1 MKRFTT
7 TIGTFKRHLTFGK
20 TVPNANNN
28 NNINI
33 KKPNSE
39 PPKTQKENS
48 LNLSNISDDNIQK
61 SSELIEDIIFIHS
74 YYGVRKL
81 QKPNKK
87 SHQINMTY
95 IDYDDISQ
103 DLVLDEKEMEGIKT
117 EQILNILRPKIEKYL
132 TYKDIE
138 FNCTFMLNLYSYA
151 EEIGFDNTVG
161 CLFPLI
167 QELTFKKDIK
177 DKIIFSFFSG
187 LDNFLKFL
195 VKYDTNHEIILNKIM
210 PIFEQILN
218 NKKDKKMLDKA
229 IEGLK
234 KLIALMKPEE
244 IRDNLVPLIIGL
256 SNNDNNLTAK
266 KLAFRLFNEFA
277 KVIGSQSIELYVIPL
292 LESITENTS
301 VELRRTCINNILN
314 IYENVSY
321 NVLKTKLIRIF
332 QTFSSDENPTIRQKC
347 CELLP
352 SICKISRSEL
362 VSQYLLPIYI
372 LFANDVDEFIRN
384 CALGIFGE
392 FVFYLQKEDIKLHT
406 ELLQFYINQIV
417 SLYEIKKKAN
427 LPTLYKCAFSF
438 PSVLMAY
445 YRKVSNKKWSVLKTI
460 YLKFVND
467 NDPKIQTTIAH
478 SFGEIAKILDPKISE
493 NEIGPI
499 ITNMYHEENEEIRS
513 IIIGILPEYLY
524 SINDKKRKIQF
535 LGMYKDNFKKLL
547 VSKTWREK
555 ISFLKSIGR
564 LNNIYDHKT
573 MFSEIFLMC
582 IQLCFDACNKVR
594 IKSAKI
600 LSKLIFQFFTSEDD
614 QYKIKSMVIIR
625 IFATCIHYHYRQL
638 FIFMCKK
645 LVEDEKL
652 FMEMALELVEN
663 LSYDKVVN
671 VRITLGKFLQKIWNK
686 KQAQY
691 NWIKT
696 NKKMLEIIYRLKNDE
711 AKDVSNTL
719 NDIKVEDIKNGL
731 KYEDYSE
738 ILVKKE
744 VNKEFDNKFEEMKSL
759 LGFSPAIFNE
769 NNNKNK

>member
-218 NKKDKKMLDKA
+218 NKRDKKMLDKA

-244 IRDNLVPLIIGL
+244 IRDNLVPLIINL

-277 KVIGSQSIELYVIPL
+277 KVIGSQLIELYVIPL

-392 FVFYLQKEDIKLHT
+392 FVFYLQKEDIKLHN
-406 ELLQFYINQIV
+406 ELLQFYINQIM
-417 SLYEIKKKAN
+417 SLYEVKKKAN
-427 LPTLYKCAFSF
+427 APTLYKCAFSF

-555 ISFLKSIGR
+555 INFLKSIGR

-652 FMEMALELVEN
+652 FMEMAFELVEN

-671 VRITLGKFLQKIWNK
+671 VRITLGKFLEKIWNK

-769 NNNKNK
+769 NNKNK

>member
-20 TVPNANNN
+20 AMPNTNNN
-28 NNINI
+28 L
-33 KKPNSE
+33 KKPNPE
-39 PPKTQKENS
+39 PAKAQKENS
-48 LNLSNISDDNIQK
+48 LNLSNISDDNIHK

-87 SHQINMTY
+87 SRQINMTY

-234 KLIALMKPEE
+234 KLIALIKSEE
-244 IRDNLVPLIIGL
+244 IRDNLVPLIISL
-256 SNNDNNLTAK
+256 TNNDNNLTAK

-277 KVIGSQSIELYVIPL
+277 KVIGSQLIELYVIPQI
-292 LESITENTS
+292 ESVTENTS
-301 VELRRTCINNILN
+301 IELRRTCINNILN

-321 NVLKTKLIRIF
+321 NVLKTKMVRIF

-406 ELLQFYINQIV
+406 ELLQFYINQIM

-445 YRKVSNKKWSVLKTI
+445 YRKVSNKKWNVLKTV

-467 NDPKIQTTIAH
+467 KEPKIQKTIAH

-499 ITNMYHEENEEIRS
+499 ITNMYHEENDEIRS

-600 LSKLIFQFFTSEDD
+600 LSKLIFQFFNSEDD

-625 IFATCIHYHYRQL
+625 IFGTCIHYHYRQL

-652 FMEMALELVEN
+652 FMEMAFELIEN
-663 LSYDKVVN
+663 LSYDKVIN
-671 VRITLGKFLQKIWNK
+671 VRITLGKFLVKMWNK

-696 NKKMLEIIYRLKNDE
+696 NKKILEIVYRLKNDE
-711 AKDVSNTL
+711 AKDVSNSL
-719 NDIKVEDIKNGL
+719 NDINVEDIKKGL
-731 KYEDYSE
+731 NYKDYSE

>member
-20 TVPNANNN
+20 ATPNTNNN
-28 NNINI
+28 L
-33 KKPNSE
+33 KKPNPE
-39 PPKTQKENS
+39 PPKTQKENF
-48 LNLSNISDDNIQK
+48 LNLSNISVDNIQK

-74 YYGVRKL
+74 YYGVRNL

-244 IRDNLVPLIIGL
+244 IRDNLVPLIISL
-256 SNNDNNLTAK
+256 TNNDNNLTAK

-277 KVIGSQSIELYVIPL
+277 KVIGSQLIELYVIPQI
-292 LESITENTS
+292 ESILENS
-301 VELRRTCINNILN
+301 SIELRRTCINNILN

-321 NVLKTKLIRIF
+321 NVLKTKMVRIF
-332 QTFSSDENPTIRQKC
+332 QKFSSDENPTIRQKC

-406 ELLQFYINQIV
+406 ELLQFYVNQIM

-445 YRKVSNKKWSVLKTI
+445 YRKVSNKKWNVLKTV

-467 NDPKIQTTIAH
+467 NEPKIQKTIAH

-547 VSKTWREK
+547 ISKTWREK

-600 LSKLIFQFFTSEDD
+600 LSKLIFQFFNSEDD

-652 FMEMALELVEN
+652 FMEMAFELIEN
-663 LSYDKVVN
+663 LSYDKVIN
-671 VRITLGKFLQKIWNK
+671 VRITLGNFLMKMWNK

-696 NKKMLEIIYRLKNDE
+696 NKKILEIIYRVKNDE

-719 NDIKVEDIKNGL
+719 KDINVDDIKKGL
-731 KYEDYSE
+731 NYKDYSE

>member
-20 TVPNANNN
+20 ATSNTNNN
-28 NNINI
+28 L
-33 KKPNSE
+33 KKPNPE

-48 LNLSNISDDNIQK
+48 LNLSNISVDNIQK

-74 YYGVRKL
+74 YYGVRNL

-138 FNCTFMLNLYSYA
+138 FNCTFMLNIYSYA

-244 IRDNLVPLIIGL
+244 IRDNLVPLIISL
-256 SNNDNNLTAK
+256 TNNDNNLTAK

-277 KVIGSQSIELYVIPL
+277 KVIGSQLIELYVIPQI
-292 LESITENTS
+292 ESILENS
-301 VELRRTCINNILN
+301 SIELRRTCINNILN

-321 NVLKTKLIRIF
+321 NVLKTKMVRIF
-332 QTFSSDENPTIRQKC
+332 QKFSSDENPTIRQKC

-406 ELLQFYINQIV
+406 ELLQFYVNQIM

-445 YRKVSNKKWSVLKTI
+445 YRKVSNKKWNVLKTV

-467 NDPKIQTTIAH
+467 NEPKIQKTIAH

-499 ITNMYHEENEEIRS
+499 ITNMYHEENDEIRS

-564 LNNIYDHKT
+564 LSNIYDHKT

-600 LSKLIFQFFTSEDD
+600 LSKLIFQFFNSEDD

-652 FMEMALELVEN
+652 FMEMAFELIEN
-663 LSYDKVVN
+663 LSYDKVIN
-671 VRITLGKFLQKIWNK
+671 VRITLGNFLMKMWNK

-696 NKKMLEIIYRLKNDE
+696 NKKMLEIIYRVKNDE

-719 NDIKVEDIKNGL
+719 KDINADDIKKGL
-731 KYEDYSE
+731 NYKDYSE
-738 ILVKKE
+738 ILVKNE